1 MNLRHQIINQVVRIL
16 RDIKS
21 VTIWKINILTQIAD
35 GHRCEQWPFNLPFHR
50 TGLTAQPE
58 QRSNLTWEDEASTKI
73 GFPRFDLGA
82 PFRNNIW
89 TFNRGQGR
97 AHAWE
102 DSGNPFDRDRL
113 VNLSDWPA
121 KRNTANW
128 LWQNQ
133 PSDEKVGKP
142 FVGSR
147 FSQGCHLGFGY
158 YWKYLSG
165 LKSVQWPPR
174 ITPIPKAEHFSMSQD
189 VLLCVERRSPSSM
202 FIGPKLS

>member
-113 VNLSDWPA
+113 VNLGA
-121 KRNTANW
+121 GQANIR
-128 LWQNQ
+128 LQIDLVVPMCQ
-133 PSDEKVGKP
+133 PSDDKSKKLCCFLVPNCHRVWLFQKCRSKTQNP
-142 FVGSR
+142 QTSWFV
-147 FSQGCHLGFGY
+147 
-158 YWKYLSG
+158 LS
-165 LKSVQWPPR
+165 LM
-174 ITPIPKAEHFSMSQD
+174 IPQQ
-189 VLLCVERRSPSSM
+189 C
-202 FIGPKLS
+202 LST